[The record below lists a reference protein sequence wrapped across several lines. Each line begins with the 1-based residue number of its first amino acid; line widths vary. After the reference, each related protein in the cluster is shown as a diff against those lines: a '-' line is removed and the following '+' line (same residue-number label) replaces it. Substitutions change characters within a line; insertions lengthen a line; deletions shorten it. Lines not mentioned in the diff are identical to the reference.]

1 MVGMPDLNQLAL
13 PDLYTHLSRSGLV
26 RRVLEVARDE
36 DLGPGGDVTSVAT
49 VPESAAGEASIV
61 ARSAGVVCGMAS
73 APDLFAAFGVAL
85 DLGDAVPDGARVEKG
100 DRIAFVRG
108 RKRDILLVERTLV
121 NLIGRLSGVATR
133 AATFVDAM
141 GTGVRARLY
150 DTRKSTPGLRM
161 LEKYAVRC
169 GGAMCHRLGL
179 WDAVLIK
186 DNHLAGVALGD
197 LAGFVAAAAK
207 RARQAAAEGG
217 VGLSFI
223 EVEADSLKQL
233 ERLLAVEP
241 GLIGVILLDN
251 MSPHELRQ
259 AVAARD
265 AAGSPVALEASGGVR
280 LESVRLIAETGVDR
294 ISAGTLTHGAAWMDV
309 ALDMVAG

>member
-1 MVGMPDLNQLAL
+1 MPDLNQFRL
-13 PDLYTHLSRSGLV
+13 PELYAHLSRGGLV
-26 RRVLEVARDE
+26 RRLVELARDE
-36 DLGPGGDVTSVAT
+36 DLGPGGDVTSIAT
-49 VPESAAGEASIV
+49 VPESAVGEAAVV
-61 ARSAGVVCGMAS
+61 ARSAGVVCGMA
-73 APDLFAAFGVAL
+73 AVQDLFTAFGVT
-85 DLGDAVPDGARVEKG
+85 LGVADAVPDGARVEKS
-100 DRIAFVRG
+100 DRIGIVRG

-133 AATFVDAM
+133 AATFVDAL

-150 DTRKSTPGLRM
+150 DTRKSTPGLRV

-197 LAGFVAAAAK
+197 LAGFVAAAVR
-207 RARQAAAEGG
+207 RARQTAAAGG
-217 VGLSFI
+217 VALAFI

-233 ERLLAVEP
+233 ERLLTVEP

-265 AAGSPVALEASGGVR
+265 AAASPVQLEASGGVR

-309 ALDMVAG
+309 ALDMITG